1 MAQRSRSVPAW
12 SFPAGI
18 AVDGAGNLFF
28 ADNSAPLIAELP
40 WTGSSVNNGYGSQ
53 TTLANS
59 TALGGSV
66 LPQGIAVDS
75 AENVFFL
82 AATSGTTAELMKI
95 PYVSGSYS
103 ASFVTIDSTLYS
115 PYGIAIDTNGNIYV
129 ADSNHTGTSTP
140 VYEYVLSGGSYAR
153 GRSCLPPLT
162 AVERP

>member
-12 SFPAGI
+12 SCPPGSSWTELGI
-18 AVDGAGNLFF
+18 SSS
-28 ADNSAPLIAELP
+28 ADRAAQLIAELP
-40 WTGSSVNNGYGSQ
+40 WTGSSGNNGYGSQ

-115 PYGIAIDTNGNIYV
+115 PLRDR
-129 ADSNHTGTSTP
+129 H
-140 VYEYVLSGGSYAR
+140 
-153 GRSCLPPLT
+153 
-162 AVERP
+162 